1 MKSNEQPI
9 FRQII
14 DSINAGIDSG
24 VYNSGD
30 AIPSEPELCRMF
42 DTTRMTVRR
51 AIDAL
56 VNEGKLFRLQGKG
69 TFVSHLELNKT
80 YQKHGFS
87 SNMQSLGLKPS
98 SPVLFAGECAVDA
111 MIRKHLELDPDEP
124 IFCLKRVRYADLEPI
139 SIERVW
145 LSHRRFP
152 DLARYDFS
160 NESLYDVLHRDYGVE
175 TEYSK
180 QRISAVTVEGEDA
193 HLLFD
198 AKKGVALRLR
208 NVDYGKGMKV
218 FAASDSLYHGAK
230 YTLDVVL

>member
-1 MKSNEQPI
+1 MIELKSNEQPI

-14 DSINAGIDSG
+14 DKINAGIDSG

-69 TFVSHLELNKT
+69 TYVSQLELNKT

-87 SNMQSLGLKPS
+87 SNMISLGMKPS
-98 SPVLFAGECAVDA
+98 SRVLYAGECEVDP
-111 MIRKHLELDPDEP
+111 MIRKHLELEVDEP
-124 IFCLKRVRYADLEPI
+124 VFCLRRIRYANMEPI
-139 SIERVW
+139 AIERIW
-145 LSHRRFP
+145 ISLRRFP
-152 DLARYDFS
+152 DLPKHDFS
-160 NESLYDVLHRDYGVE
+160 NESLYDVLHREYNVE

-180 QRISAVTVEGEDA
+180 QRISAVTVDGDDA
-193 HLLFD
+193 NLLFN

-208 NVDYGKGMKV
+208 NVD
-218 FAASDSLYHGAK
+218 
-230 YTLDVVL
+230 